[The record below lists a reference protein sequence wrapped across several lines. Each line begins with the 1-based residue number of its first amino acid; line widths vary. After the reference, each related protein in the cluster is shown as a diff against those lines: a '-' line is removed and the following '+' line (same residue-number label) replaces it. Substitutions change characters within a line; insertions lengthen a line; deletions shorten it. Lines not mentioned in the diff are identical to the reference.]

1 MQIAKRE
8 ANNVIDFF
16 ENNNLVNNADKA
28 AILYNSGGKGDSITV
43 EGIGGESISST
54 ESEKLLGLH
63 INSSFEWKTHIEK
76 MVIKLKQ
83 RVGIIKR
90 IKKRIPKDKL
100 NIIAESIFNSKI
112 RYGIAVYLTPIFD
125 REEVKMEKLPPHTK
139 ELQVVQNSM
148 VRVILGLK
156 QANHVNMS
164 EAREKIGMFSV
175 NQMAVYHT
183 AMEVY
188 NIINRKASDQLQMKL
203 NKHDGKHSE
212 RSAANNDLYVPENP
226 RKRCTG
232 FSYIGPKLYNMIPKK
247 IKEAKT
253 ADEFKDRLKGWI
265 WEDIH

>member
-1 MQIAKRE
+1 
-8 ANNVIDFF
+8 
-16 ENNNLVNNADKA
+16 
-28 AILYNSGGKGDSITV
+28 
-43 EGIGGESISST
+43 
-54 ESEKLLGLH
+54 
-63 INSSFEWKTHIEK
+63 
-76 MVIKLKQ
+76 
-83 RVGIIKR
+83 
-90 IKKRIPKDKL
+90 
-100 NIIAESIFNSKI
+100 
-112 RYGIAVYLTPIFD
+112 
-125 REEVKMEKLPPHTK
+125 MEKLPPHTK

-164 EAREKIGMFSV
+164 EVREKIGMFSV

-212 RSAANNDLYVPENP
+212 RSAANNDLYVPEKP